1 MTSSGCNGYYNG
13 FSAKEREGALAAIR
27 AAIADGRVPT
37 PKACSICGQSPDYL
51 LGFHG
56 EDYRR
61 PLAAYPICRG
71 CHVRVHARFRHPE
84 RWRQYINRFDPD
96 GWFQH
101 LSLDP
106 ASLRRP
112 YDHTYPERL

>member
-1 MTSSGCNGYYNG
+1 MIKGGTNGFYNG
-13 FSAKEREGALAAIR
+13 FSPKEREGALAAIR
-27 AAIADGRVPT
+27 TAIADGRVSPPT
-37 PKACSICGQSPDYL
+37 SCSVCGRSPDYP

-56 EDYRR
+56 EDYRV

-84 RWRQYINRFDPD
+84 RWREYISRFDRD

-106 ASLRRP
+106 ASLKRP
-112 YDHTYPERL
+112 YDQTYPEVP